1 MSRDYPILEYLA
13 VSGKVIKALQTLQ
26 YLEDNYCFCK
36 AQPIPIIIIII
47 IINVPLLIA
56 YLVI

>member
-36 AQPIPIIIIII
+36 AQPIPIIII
-47 IINVPLLIA
+47 NVPLLIA